1 MALRDNG
8 TSALSG
14 AATRHVPQVQVQRL
28 PPQRPRATYIVEMT
42 EITTPCYTCAST
54 ETMDENGP
62 SNAIWVTNGW
72 RVAHSFNSALLGW
85 LVVVPRRHIESI
97 HELSDDESV
106 ELGRL
111 LRQVSKALV
120 DVLGCQKT
128 YVMMFA
134 EASGFTHVH
143 FHVVPRAHGLD
154 VEHRGSSVLE
164 YLKRPESEWIP
175 LAAQDELALALRAKG
190 E

>member
-1 MALRDNG
+1 
-8 TSALSG
+8 
-14 AATRHVPQVQVQRL
+14 
-28 PPQRPRATYIVEMT
+28 MT
-42 EITTPCYTCAST
+42 DTANLCYTCAAT
-54 ETMDENGP
+54 EKMDELGP
-62 SNAIWVTNGW
+62 SSAIWVTDGW

-111 LRQVSKALV
+111 LRRASKALV
-120 DVLGCQKT
+120 DVVGCQKT

-134 EASGFTHVH
+134 EAPGFNHVH
-143 FHVVPRAHGLD
+143 FHVVPRAHALD
-154 VEHRGSSVLE
+154 AEHRGSSIFE
-164 YLKRPESEWIP
+164 YLKHPESEWIP
-175 LAAQDELALALRAKG
+175 LAEQDELALALRSANV